1 MISTAPHVHAVTVED
16 DLVILDLNT
25 DAYLCLPQLAAHL
38 VHQGQGLWSGDAPD
52 LELGLIATGLFQAS
66 HQTSAPQPSSRP
78 RRTSRT
84 YSHGDPVARFD
95 APFLTAAIR
104 HFGRIHGRPL
114 KRLIEQS
121 PRVPLRPDDAGI
133 AMAQARLFDRWMPW
147 LPGQGQCVYRAY
159 LLRACL
165 AAQGLGSTWIFGVRT
180 WPFSAHCW
188 LQIGDV
194 LLDDDLDRVGL
205 YTPILA
211 VGP

>member
-1 MISTAPHVHAVTVED
+1 MISTIPHIHAVSVED

-38 VHQGQGLWSGDAPD
+38 TDEGRGLWSGCAPD
-52 LELGLIATGLFQAS
+52 LETGLIATGLFRAAS
-66 HQTSAPQPSSRP
+66 EPSGVQPPPRP
-78 RRTSRT
+78 SRTSRT
-84 YSHGDPVARFD
+84 YRHSDPVVRCD
-95 APFLTAAIR
+95 VTLLTSVIR
-104 HFGRIHGRPL
+104 HAGRIHGRPL

-121 PRVPLRPDDAGI
+121 PCVPLRPDDAGN
-133 AMAQARLFDRWMPW
+133 AMAQARLFDHWMPW

-159 LLRACL
+159 LLRAFL
-165 AAQGLGSTWIFGVRT
+165 AARGRGSTWVFGVRT

-188 LQIGDV
+188 LQIDDV

-211 VGP
+211 VGT